1 LSSTLE
7 LRPRKKAQDGT
18 ENILTDLP
26 LMAAP
31 IPAQHGWLGY
41 LELLWEQRQLLFR
54 GGLCAVVASTLLAL
68 LLPVRYQAATRLMP
82 PDMQSSPG
90 MSLLAGMSARS
101 SGGASALNGLAGDL
115 LGVKSSG
122 ALFVGLLGSETI
134 LDRLVAEFQLQALYR
149 DSKIEDARV
158 DLSEHTSISEDR
170 KSGIILITV
179 RDHDAKRAA
188 AMADAYVTELDR
200 LVSQLSTSS
209 ARRERIFL
217 EERLKQVKAELDTAA
232 KNFSDFAS
240 KNTAIDIPAQGKAMV
255 EAAATLQGQLIAS
268 QAQLSSLQQIYSDS
282 NVRVLAARARVNELE
297 KSLNAIGGS
306 GTPDQVMNDKSLYPS
321 IRRLPLLGVTYADL
335 YQQTKIQQTV
345 YELLTQQYELAKVQ
359 EAKEIPSVKVLD
371 PAMVPTKKSFPP
383 RTLIVLLGTMLGAAG
398 AMLWIVARARWKKVP
413 ANDPRKVFA
422 TAVFATAISTIANLS
437 QNGNGV
443 GANGN
448 WQWSHKTRAETNGVD
463 HKDTDKEAT

>member
-1 LSSTLE
+1 MSSTLE
-7 LRPRKKAQDGT
+7 LRPRKKAQDGA
-18 ENILTDLP
+18 ENILPDVP
-26 LMAAP
+26 FMAAP
-31 IPAQHGWLGY
+31 IPALHGWLGY
-41 LELLWEQRQLLFR
+41 LELLWERRQLLFR
-54 GGLCAVVASTLLAL
+54 GGLYAIVASTLFAL
-68 LLPVRYQAATRLMP
+68 LLPVRYEAATRLMP
-82 PDMQSSPG
+82 PDMQSSSG
-90 MSLLAGMSARS
+90 MSLLAGLSARS

-122 ALFVGLLGSETI
+122 ALFVGLLSSETI
-134 LDRLVAEFQLQALYR
+134 QDRLIEKFQLQALYR
-149 DSKIEDARV
+149 DSKIEDARE
-158 DLSEHTSISEDR
+158 DLAERTSISEDR

-179 RDHDAKRAA
+179 KDHDAKHAA

-217 EERLKQVKAELDTAA
+217 EERLKHVKAELDTAA

-282 NVRVLAARARVNELE
+282 NVRVLAARARVNELQRN
-297 KSLNAIGGS
+297 LNAIGGS

-383 RTLIVLLGTMLGAAG
+383 RAIIVLIGTILG
-398 AMLWIVARARWKKVP
+398 IVAAAAWIIGNARWHMVR
-413 ANDPRKVFA
+413 ADDPRRVFALKVF
-422 TAVFATAISTIANLS
+422 VTIAAAIPKFS
-437 QNGNGV
+437 QNGKGV
-443 GANGN
+443 AARGDWPWLHKSSREANVN
-448 WQWSHKTRAETNGVD
+448 ARESADE
-463 HKDTDKEAT
+463 